1 NALPAQTSLF
11 GSAFWLKPGI
21 SEVNCRIQNLRLDW
35 WLWSSIAPLQFP
47 PSPSLT
53 VCGRRISLFQDSA
66 GVYARSCYTQS
77 GHWKTDEPRYHA
89 DYSPIKFSRLS
100 SMFSFRYI
108 YT

>member
-1 NALPAQTSLF
+1 MTSDFSSARLGIAVRINLKSFIAENALPAQTSLF

-66 GVYARSCYTQS
+66 SV
-77 GHWKTDEPRYHA
+77 
-89 DYSPIKFSRLS
+89 
-100 SMFSFRYI
+100 
-108 YT
+108 